1 MSEEKDKSK
10 ERATETL
17 RDLVVIWL
25 EESEFLSDYRL
36 VPLSLL
42 KELEHCMGKPWARFC
57 PICKRPKYGVLAGH
71 SPTCPIGK
79 LIGGS

>member
-42 KELEHCMGKPWARFC
+42 KRLERSKWGICRICFFKDYKDGSLKHARDC
-57 PICKRPKYGVLAGH
+57 PL
-71 SPTCPIGK
+71 GK